1 MQMRRYKYL
10 IGSIYL
16 FSIIL
21 AGCTENTKIN
31 KDTCTEEIIEQESTK
46 SEKSKQE
53 IASQESITEIDVQ
66 EEADRDSI
74 EEVIYISENYG
85 EIQEY
90 GGEFYYD
97 EETKGFYYNIES
109 FYLNSD
115 FLYTMNDTL
124 EKFYDEYLKQ
134 YLNIQD
140 WYMEQG
146 KQELPNG
153 NVPYSKLIFQGVQYV
168 DYDYISLLFADVTYM
183 GGATTYSVF
192 DAITLDRHTG
202 EEVRGSE
209 ILGESDTDILEKVNE
224 LMGLDETADWNEL
237 DFYLQKDKIVFFYR
251 MPGFWDD
258 VVLGR

>member
-1 MQMRRYKYL
+1 MTACSRKETVEKGMDQL
-10 IGSIYL
+10 
-16 FSIIL
+16 
-21 AGCTENTKIN
+21 
-31 KDTCTEEIIEQESTK
+31 EIIEYEKFQGEMAETESM
-46 SEKSKQE
+46 E
-53 IASQESITEIDVQ
+53 Q
-66 EEADRDSI
+66 EETKEDTAEYP
-74 EEVIYISENYG
+74 EETQEESKNEIIYSAEEYG

-97 EETKGFYYNIES
+97 EDNIGFYYHIES

-124 EKFYDEYLKQ
+124 ERIYDEYLYQ
-134 YLNIQD
+134 YQETQD

-183 GGATTYSVF
+183 GGATSYIMY
-192 DAITLDRHTG
+192 DAVTLDRHTG
-202 EEVRGSE
+202 EEVNATE
-209 ILGESDTDILEKVNE
+209 ILGISDTEILETVNE
-224 LMGLDETADWNEL
+224 LMGLEEQTDWEKL
-237 DFYLQKDKIVFFYR
+237 DFYLQKDEIVFFYR